1 MEPDSPCFLTLITKP
16 QSHFGVP
23 ILQNYVFVSAIKS
36 HNPGHL
42 NKYKLVSLSVQFATN
57 LADAISDL
65 RLACSAG
72 VFWVG
77 QTLFTV
83 FVLLE
88 PPYLILRQRKIGE
101 SRNIRRQKYSR
112 ASRKRLR

>member
-1 MEPDSPCFLTLITKP
+1 MEPDSPCFLTLITKL

-36 HNPGHL
+36 HNSGHL
-42 NKYKLVSLSVQFATN
+42 ISYKLVALSVQFATN

-72 VFWVG
+72 VFWGGPNLVHCVRIVG
-77 QTLFTV
+77 AAIFDFTT
-83 FVLLE
+83 E
-88 PPYLILRQRKIGE
+88 EDWGE
-101 SRNIRRQKYSR
+101 
-112 ASRKRLR
+112 